1 MKSTWAAL
9 LLAAQRGSGDRA
21 HNACMRRASTV
32 IPRAGLAVALLCM
45 APVLSAEEQP
55 PPRDAAQI
63 VQEGDVSQWLQ
74 HYQRERGA
82 EWAKQQRAQP
92 ATPSPAPEQDQRPEG
107 RD

>member
-1 MKSTWAAL
+1 MKSTWAAP
-9 LLAAQRGSGDRA
+9 LLAAPGFRRPRLQRVHDGGSA
-21 HNACMRRASTV
+21 V

-92 ATPSPAPEQDQRPEG
+92 ATPSPAPEQNQRPEG